1 MDEKND
7 FLQEPLFFEKIQM
20 ATNILVHIIS
30 QGMGCRIGESTVCS
44 QKMHTFHVQKPEEV
58 TILQDVDAGQTF
70 YHRKDAGRVYH
81 LDVFH
86 ECGLVDHRNVAAT
99 IHKTVEFYNRHYS
112 SAKKI
117 VADEHVKVD
126 FIDIQTGTG
135 GGRIS
140 GSLDYGKKLSLRRGH
155 INHVH
160 ITMMLPNEQLACV
173 IYIIMAVESVILSSN
188 LELRCN
194 EKVENVKGASKG
206 KIDLSA
212 YSDQSDS
219 LLQENNGNEMRSF
232 NQKGQDTIDSIQNA
246 DSVQEL
252 KDFSESS
259 GKNDDPPK
267 GGINSRRGAKRLV
280 ERGIIELNRDQ
291 RSVIQHG
298 EFYKGYLV
306 KHLPEIQLHLRQV
319 VRATKHLFTQTG
331 KSKIL
336 QNKISWRGGGDFL
349 HHAKTGYVFGEVA
362 ISQTVT
368 ATARRVVE
376 QEENSFQI
384 TYEDLRYSVSRNRRK
399 IEICLLID
407 ASSSMVGQR
416 IRVAKLL
423 AKFLF
428 LSTADRTS
436 VVVFQENKAW
446 VQVPF
451 TRDLT
456 QLEQGLQEIKVS
468 GETPLALGLTACL
481 QYIEKMKGRNP
492 LIILITDGV
501 PTLGMET
508 SDPVYDALQ
517 VAKLIKTKK
526 YGFTCIGLKP
536 HLDYL
541 KELSNITGG
550 SIYAV
555 DKLEEVGT
563 C

>member
-1 MDEKND
+1 MDEKDD

-20 ATNILVHIIS
+20 TTNTLVHIIS
-30 QGMGCRIGESTVCS
+30 QEMGCRIGESTVCS
-44 QKMHTFHVQKPEEV
+44 QKMHTFHVQRPEEV
-58 TILQDVDAGQTF
+58 NILQDIDAGQTF
-70 YHRKDAGRVYH
+70 YHRKDPGSIYH

-86 ECGLVDHRNVAAT
+86 ECGLVDHHNVAAE
-99 IHKTVEFYNRHYS
+99 IHKTVEVYNRHYS
-112 SAKKI
+112 IAKKI
-117 VADEHVKVD
+117 VADEYVKVD

-135 GGRIS
+135 GGRIT
-140 GSLDYGKKLSLRRGH
+140 GSLDYGKKVSLRKGH

-160 ITMMLPNEQLACV
+160 ITMMLPKEQLTCI
-173 IYIIMAVESVILSSN
+173 IYIIMAVENVILSSN
-188 LELRCN
+188 LELRRN
-194 EKVENVKGASKG
+194 EKVENVKGTSKG
-206 KIDLSA
+206 NIDLSA
-212 YSDQSDS
+212 YTDQSDS
-219 LLQENNGNEMRSF
+219 LLQENNSIEMFKS
-232 NQKGQDTIDSIQNA
+232 NQNSQEITQNIDTA
-246 DSVQEL
+246 QEL
-252 KDFSESS
+252 KEFLEPSV
-259 GKNDDPPK
+259 KNDGPKPK
-267 GGINSRRGAKRLV
+267 GGINSRRRV
-280 ERGIIELNRDQ
+280 ERSVEKGMIELNNDRKNFIN
-291 RSVIQHG
+291 SG
-298 EFYKGYLV
+298 GFCKSYLT

-319 VRATKHLFTQTG
+319 VRAAKNLFTQTG

-336 QNKISWRGGGDFL
+336 QNKISCCGGGKIL
-349 HHAKTGYVFGEVA
+349 HHAKIGHTVGEVA

-368 ATARRVVE
+368 AAARSMVE
-376 QEENSFQI
+376 KKQNVFQI
-384 TYEDLRYSVSRNRRK
+384 THEDLRYSVNRKRRK

-407 ASSSMVGQR
+407 ASSSMEGQR
-416 IRVAKLL
+416 IRAAKLL

-436 VVVFQENKAW
+436 VIVFQENKAW

-456 QLEQGLQEIKVS
+456 QLEQRLEEIKAY

-481 QYIEKMKGRNP
+481 QYLDKMKSRNP

-501 PTLGMET
+501 PTLGMVT
-508 SDPVYDALQ
+508 SDPVHDALQ

-541 KELSNITGG
+541 KQLSNITGG

-555 DKLEEVGT
+555 DKLEEAGM